1 MVAIYNRK
9 VSLKECHNSNVLDS
23 KSYHKIIESSF
34 IMNFEQ
40 EKYISIYAIDSFW
53 FVVNKKQ
60 FIHNWLINRQSSV
73 RWEIL
78 HIL

>member
-1 MVAIYNRK
+1 MHQLRPMVAIYNRK
-9 VSLKECHNSNVLDS
+9 VSLKECHNSNILDS

-60 FIHNWLINRQSSV
+60 FIHN
-73 RWEIL
+73 
-78 HIL
+78 

>member
-1 MVAIYNRK
+1 MHQLRPMVAIYNRK

-60 FIHNWLINRQSSV
+60 FIHN
-73 RWEIL
+73 
-78 HIL
+78 

>member
-1 MVAIYNRK
+1 MHQLRPMVAIYYNRT
-9 VSLKECHNSNVLDS
+9 VSLKECHNSNILES

-40 EKYISIYAIDSFW
+40 EKYISIYIYIYAIDSFW

-60 FIHNWLINRQSSV
+60 FIHN
-73 RWEIL
+73 
-78 HIL
+78 

>member
-1 MVAIYNRK
+1 MHQLRPMVAIYNRK
-9 VSLKECHNSNVLDS
+9 VSLKECHNSNILES

-40 EKYISIYAIDSFW
+40 EKYISIYIYIYAIDSFW

-60 FIHNWLINRQSSV
+60 FIHN
-73 RWEIL
+73 
-78 HIL
+78 

>member
-1 MVAIYNRK
+1 MHQLRPMVAIYKRK
-9 VSLKECHNSNVLDS
+9 VSLKECHNSNILDS

-60 FIHNWLINRQSSV
+60 FIHN
-73 RWEIL
+73 
-78 HIL
+78 